1 MKTGFA
7 LSVSVSAVR
16 LAFSPEEGT
25 HRAGWLASRMLGGL
39 GVGGPGCAVWDGVE
53 VQVASSLVL
62 SEELL

>member
-25 HRAGWLASRMLGGL
+25 TGLAGLRAE
-39 GVGGPGCAVWDGVE
+39 C
-53 VQVASSLVL
+53 
-62 SEELL
+62 